1 MTLTNLTCE
10 RFLYLQKKVSN
21 AKKSPFKFKKSND
34 KMKLKK
40 DFKGDFNLKFPKD
53 FVFGVSTAA
62 YQIEGAS
69 LVDGAGLCN
78 WDVFCR
84 KKGKV
89 ASGYTGDDGCDHY
102 YHWQEDVELL
112 KELGV
117 GAYRFSI
124 NWARLIPQ
132 GIGEVNENGVQFY
145 NSIIDKCLEYG
156 ITPYITL
163 FHFDYPQSLENM
175 GGWKNPD
182 SPYWME
188 YYADTVGKYFG
199 DRVKNFITINE
210 PQCFLP
216 LGYESGYFP
225 PGIKDSGDYELIP
238 MAHHMLM
245 GHGLSVRALHKYGCK
260 VGYAPCGDVAI
271 PYTESEKDI
280 EAARKCYFNCDADG
294 WYHTISWWSDPVIFG
309 RYPDIPQLVKYLP
322 KGWEEDLKTISEPI
336 DFYCQNIYGGT
347 YYEYDSKGEK
357 GYMAHRKLTGLTAN
371 KAAVVPEALYW
382 GPKFLYERYK
392 KPIFITE
399 NGMSGTDWVQL
410 DGKVHDPQ
418 RCDYIERYLGKLSK
432 AIEDGIDVRGYMHW
446 SFMDNFEWAS
456 AMRERF
462 GLVYV
467 DYETKKRIPKDSFYT
482 YKNIIKG

>member
-1 MTLTNLTCE
+1 M
-10 RFLYLQKKVSN
+10 
-21 AKKSPFKFKKSND
+21 
-34 KMKLKK
+34 
-40 DFKGDFNLKFPKD
+40 KFPKD
-53 FVFGVSTAA
+53 FVWGVSTAA

-69 LVDGAGLCN
+69 GTDGAGICN
-78 WDVFCR
+78 WDVFCW

-132 GIGEVNENGVQFY
+132 GIGEVNEKGVQFY

-280 EAARKCYFNCDADG
+280 EAARKCYFNCEADG

-322 KGWEEDLKTISEPI
+322 KGWEEDLKTISESI

-347 YYEYDSKGEK
+347 YYEYDSKVEK
-357 GYMAHRKLTGLTAN
+357 GYRAHRKLTGLTAN

-482 YKNIIKG
+482 YKNIING

>member
-1 MTLTNLTCE
+1 M
-10 RFLYLQKKVSN
+10 
-21 AKKSPFKFKKSND
+21 
-34 KMKLKK
+34 
-40 DFKGDFNLKFPKD
+40 KFPKD
-53 FVFGVSTAA
+53 FVWGVSTAA

-69 LVDGAGLCN
+69 GTDGAGICN
-78 WDVFCR
+78 WDVFCW

-132 GIGEVNENGVQFY
+132 GIGEVNEKGVQFY

-280 EAARKCYFNCDADG
+280 EAARKCYFNCEADG

-322 KGWEEDLKTISEPI
+322 KGWEEDLKTISESI

-347 YYEYDSKGEK
+347 YYEYDSKVEK
-357 GYMAHRKLTGLTAN
+357 GYRAHRKLTGLTAN

>member
-1 MTLTNLTCE
+1 M
-10 RFLYLQKKVSN
+10 
-21 AKKSPFKFKKSND
+21 
-34 KMKLKK
+34 
-40 DFKGDFNLKFPKD
+40 KFPKD
-53 FVFGVSTAA
+53 FVWGVSTAA

-69 LVDGAGLCN
+69 GTDGAGICN

-132 GIGEVNENGVQFY
+132 GIGEVNEKGVQFY

-280 EAARKCYFNCDADG
+280 EAARKCYFNCEADG

-322 KGWEEDLKTISEPI
+322 KGWEEDLKTISESI

-347 YYEYDSKGEK
+347 YYEYDSKVEK
-357 GYMAHRKLTGLTAN
+357 GYRAHRKLTGLTAN

-482 YKNIIKG
+482 YKNIING

>member
-1 MTLTNLTCE
+1 M
-10 RFLYLQKKVSN
+10 
-21 AKKSPFKFKKSND
+21 
-34 KMKLKK
+34 
-40 DFKGDFNLKFPKD
+40 KFPKD
-53 FVFGVSTAA
+53 FVWGVSTAA

-69 LVDGAGLCN
+69 GTDGAGICN
-78 WDVFCR
+78 WDVFCW

-199 DRVKNFITINE
+199 DRVKYFITINE

-216 LGYESGYFP
+216 LGYVSGYFP

-371 KAAVVPEALYW
+371 KATVVPEALYW

>member
-1 MTLTNLTCE
+1 M
-10 RFLYLQKKVSN
+10 
-21 AKKSPFKFKKSND
+21 
-34 KMKLKK
+34 
-40 DFKGDFNLKFPKD
+40 KFPKD
-53 FVFGVSTAA
+53 FVWGVSTAA

-69 LVDGAGLCN
+69 GTDGAGICN